1 MSMRERPD
9 WQVEGAD
16 WPHRAFSRFVRAAGF
31 DWHVQIIGQGPALL
45 LLHGTGAASHSWR
58 DLVTPLSRHFTLVI
72 PDLPGHGFSHW
83 RSRSHLSLP
92 QMASQ
97 VAALLREINLPIAAA
112 AGHSAGVAIAL
123 QMALVGDIAPASI
136 VSINGALKPFN
147 GIEGVLY
154 PALAR
159 LMFLNPLTPSLL
171 AWKATDRAAVARVIA
186 GTGSRLTPEGVDFYA
201 RLLATRR
208 HVGATLGM
216 MANWDLRPLQRD
228 LAHLT
233 SRLTLIATERD
244 SAVPPGVA
252 QEIKR
257 LLPAAELLL
266 LPRLGHLAHEEDP
279 AHLAGLIVKACI

>member
-1 MSMRERPD
+1 MKERPD

-16 WPHRAFSRFVRAAGF
+16 WPHRPFSRFVRAAGF
-31 DWHVQIIGQGPALL
+31 EWHVQIIGQGPALL
-45 LLHGTGAASHSWR
+45 LLHGTGAAGHSWR
-58 DLVTPLSRHFTLVI
+58 DLVPILTSHFTVII

-83 RSRSHLSLP
+83 RSRRHLSLP

-97 VAALLREINLPIAAA
+97 LAALLRELGVKITAV

-136 VSINGALKPFN
+136 VSINGALRPFN
-147 GIEGVLY
+147 GVEGVLY
-154 PALAR
+154 PTLAK

-186 GTGSRLTPEGVDFYA
+186 GTGSRLTPAGVDFYA

-228 LAHLT
+228 LPDLVP
-233 SRLTLIATERD
+233 RLTLIAAERD
-244 SAVPPGVA
+244 SAVPPQVA
-252 QEIKR
+252 QESQR
-257 LLPAAELLL
+257 LLPKAELVV

-279 AHLAGLIVKACI
+279 TAFAGLIVKACI